1 MAPRVLGAA
10 LVGLVGVSA
19 SSESAK
25 VTPIAK
31 VLQLLKEYEAKG
43 IAEKKD
49 EEVKYSAFNQWC
61 GDTSRIKTNEIADG
75 TSRMAAL
82 NAAIEKGASTIRG
95 LTARIQELDEDVGR
109 WTKDKA
115 SASAV
120 RQKETTDFKATAL
133 DYGESIDA
141 LAGAVQVL
149 KKQAYDRSQA
159 EGALLQVQ
167 KKARIPMKAKAALT
181 AFLQQQQMPDEMLF
195 REAPEAK
202 GYEFQSGGVVDMLEK
217 LHDEFTAKKRELEEE
232 ELKTQHG
239 YEAIMQQLTDNIET
253 ATQEIERK
261 TKARAETQQVKAADE
276 GELAQT
282 TSDRDEDQKY
292 LDDMT
297 ALCSQKASDFK
308 NRQELRAQ
316 EIEALGKAI
325 EIIGSKTVD
334 GAGDEHLPSLLQ
346 RSKKASFAQLRSS
359 QLSPVQ
365 QSVSAFLADRA
376 DRSGSRLLHEA
387 AQMVAANPFVKVK
400 KMIKDLI
407 VKLMEEGT
415 AETEHKGWCD
425 SELSANQITR
435 DERTADVNEYTAT
448 AEDLTAEIA
457 QLGQDIA
464 DLAEAVKQLDANMAQ
479 QTEDRTSSK
488 AANDNTVK
496 EAKEAQAAVQ
506 EAIAVLKEFYAKSV
520 EATSFVQTKKQAP
533 LEDAPET
540 FDKPYQGLLPEGGNV
555 VDFLEVI
562 LSDFARLES
571 ETAASEASEQEE
583 YEKFMFE
590 SKKDK
595 ALKENES
602 EHKSARKTDRES
614 ALHTTQNELKMAQ
627 EQLDKANA
635 YYDKLK
641 PTCVDSGV
649 TYEDR
654 VKAREEE
661 MQSCRRLS
669 RSSLARTFLLCAEET
684 ARMAVHSNSPM

>member
-1 MAPRVLGAA
+1 MAPRVAA
-10 LVGLVGVSA
+10 AVVGLVGLAAA
-19 SSESAK
+19 SETS

-31 VLQLLKEYEAKG
+31 VLTLLEEYKAKG
-43 IAEKKD
+43 ISEKKD
-49 EEVKYSAFNQWC
+49 EEVKYSAFNRWC
-61 GDTSRIKTNEIADG
+61 IDTTRIKNNEIEDG

-82 NAAIEKGASTIRG
+82 NAAIEKGAATIRS
-95 LTARIQELDEDVGR
+95 LTSRIQELDEDVGR
-109 WTKDKA
+109 WTKDKS

-120 RQKETTDFKATAL
+120 REKEATDFRATAL

-141 LAGAVQVL
+141 LAGAIVVL

-159 EGALLQVQ
+159 EGALLQV
-167 KKARIPMKAKAALT
+167 KKQARIPMKTKAALT

-202 GYEFQSGGVVDMLEK
+202 GYEFQSGGVVDMLEQ
-217 LHDEFTAKKRELEEE
+217 LHDEFMAKKRELEAE

-261 TKARAETQQVKAADE
+261 TKDRAETQQVKATDE

-282 TSDRDEDQKY
+282 TNDRNEDQKY

-297 ALCSQKASDFK
+297 ALCSQKASDFQS
-308 NRQELRAQ
+308 RQELRAQ

-325 EIIGSKTVD
+325 DIIGSKTVK
-334 GAGDEHLPSLLQ
+334 GAGDKNLPSLLQ
-346 RSKKASFAQLRSS
+346 KSKKALAQLRSS

-376 DRSGSRLLHEA
+376 ERSGSRLLHEA
-387 AQMVAANPFVKVK
+387 AQLVAANPFIKVK
-400 KMIKDLI
+400 KMVKDLI

-425 SELSANQITR
+425 SELAQNQIQR
-435 DERTADVNEYTAT
+435 DERTADVNELTAT

-457 QLGQDIA
+457 QLSQDIA
-464 DLAEAVKQLDANMAQ
+464 DLAAAVAELDANMAS
-479 QTEDRTSSK
+479 QTEERTAAK
-488 AANDNTVK
+488 AANEQTVA
-496 EAKEAQAAVQ
+496 EAKEAQSAVQ
-506 EAIAVLKEFYAKSV
+506 EAIAVLKEYYAKSA
-520 EATSFVQTKKQAP
+520 EATAFVQTKKQAP
-533 LEDAPET
+533 MDDAPET
-540 FDKPYQGLLPEGGNV
+540 FDKPYNGLMAEGGNV

-571 ETAASEASEQEE
+571 ETSASEASEQQE

-595 ALKENES
+595 ALKQNES
-602 EHKSARKTDRES
+602 GHKSERKTDRES
-614 ALHTTQNELKMAQ
+614 ALHSTQGELKMAQ
-627 EQLDKANA
+627 EMLDKAAA
-635 YYDKLK
+635 YYEKLK
-641 PTCVDSGV
+641 PSCVDSGV

-661 MQSCRRLS
+661 IQSLQEALQILQGQDLPTLR
-669 RSSLARTFLLCAEET
+669 
-684 ARMAVHSNSPM
+684 